1 MSVYALSDL
10 HGMSDLYKQIKNFL
24 KPEDKVYFLG
34 DAGDRG
40 PRCMETIKLIARDP
54 QFIYLKGNHE
64 QMLVDALVD
73 YLDGIGYTENQ
84 MLCFQNGG
92 HPTYEEF
99 ILEHDEQILAGWVKY
114 LHNLPEEE
122 QYENEQG
129 HLIVL
134 THSGYTFG
142 IDDSDK
148 IWNRSHISDAWPKAY
163 SNVIMVHGHTPNPRL
178 AQKVKQEYDE
188 VGAVYYCGNHK
199 IGIDAGAVWTDCAL
213 LLDLDTFDEHIF
225 YSDKEMYN

>member
-40 PRCMETIKLIARDP
+40 PRCMETIKLVARDP

-64 QMLVDALVD
+64 EMLAHALTD
-73 YLDGIGYTENQ
+73 YLDGYGYSEAQ
-84 MLCFQNGG
+84 MLSFSNGG
-92 HPTYEEF
+92 HATYEEF
-99 ILEHDEQILAGWVKY
+99 LNEHDEQQLRGWIDY
-114 LHNLPEEE
+114 LMSLPEEE

-142 IDDSDK
+142 IDSFDK
-148 IWNRSHISDAWPKAY
+148 IWNRAHISQKWPDAYP
-163 SNVIMVHGHTPNPRL
+163 NMIMVHGHTPNPRL
-178 AQKVKQEYDE
+178 AKRVGQEYDE
-188 VGAVYYCGNHK
+188 PGAVYYCGNHK